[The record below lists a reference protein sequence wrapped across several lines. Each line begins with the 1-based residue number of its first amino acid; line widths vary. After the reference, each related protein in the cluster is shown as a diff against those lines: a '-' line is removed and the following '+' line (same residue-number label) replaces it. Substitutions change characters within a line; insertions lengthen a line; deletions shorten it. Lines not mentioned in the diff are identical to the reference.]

1 MTQILFP
8 LLPRGLQPDWPT
20 AENPWLTL
28 WRTFWL
34 DLPLAWAGEM
44 DRFLFRWLDPST
56 IGEATSHQ
64 PVGDGQAG
72 DEVPARAGSPDEPVT
87 ATEAVA
93 LGLGCGDYS
102 EEVLG

>member
-1 MTQILFP
+1 M
-8 LLPRGLQPDWPT
+8 

-34 DLPLAWAGEM
+34 DLPLAWARR
-44 DRFLFRWLDPST
+44 DRSVPVPLD
-56 IGEATSHQ
+56 GAADHREDHRRR
-64 PVGDGQAG
+64 
-72 DEVPARAGSPDEPVT
+72 RAGSGPPAGAASHDEPDTPV
-87 ATEAVA
+87 EAVA